1 MKKVLSLI
9 LALIMLV
16 AMAVPAFADDGYDLV
31 MTDKSDKK
39 LGDDGQMLPG
49 ETYYIEM
56 TNGTNDISVDKRDFK
71 IEFDIVKGSKYVA
84 DHGLE
89 DGEFFITVANNH
101 SLTVDNPGYI
111 DFEITLTA
119 KDDWTSRGI
128 EKGEKFYYSDSYDVG
143 NDIYYVDTYEDAE
156 DAEIYDGTGSAISFA
171 ADDRGWVIFDC
182 GPIDIQ
188 MRLGSRAIAFDPDES
203 KIAAIDKLAK
213 NSVPKCVNFLAQPT
227 ISGTATFMVDDDYDY
242 VYSFDGTKLTR
253 IDVKEDGR
261 HNTWKMT
268 DVTLGTFVLSTES
281 LAGSVAQQP
290 ASQPEAP
297 APAPQ
302 SSAAP
307 APAPVPESSAA
318 PAPAPESSVAEPA
331 PEPEEPAVDITPEP
345 EPETE
350 PAPETEAE
358 EEEPVEAPVEEEEPS
373 KSLMPVVLMILAAAI
388 VVAILIALL
397 VARSGKKSR
406 R

>member
-1 MKKVLSLI
+1 MKKALSLI
-9 LALIMLV
+9 LVFLMLV
-16 AMAVPAFADDGYDLV
+16 AMAVPAFAAGYDLA
-31 MTDKSDKK
+31 MTEKSTDK

-56 TNGTNDISVDKRDFK
+56 TDGTDDLSVDKRDFK
-71 IEFDIVKGSKYVA
+71 IEFDIVKGEKYVA

-101 SLTVDNPGYI
+101 SLTVDDPGYI

-119 KDDWTSRGI
+119 KDDWDKRGI
-128 EKGEKFYYSDSYDVG
+128 TKGEKFYYSDSYDVG

-188 MRLGSRAIAFDPDES
+188 MRLGSRAISFDPDES

-242 VYSFDGTKLTR
+242 VYSFDGSKLTR

-261 HNTWKMT
+261 YNTWKMS

-281 LAGSVAQQP
+281 LAGSVAPQSS
-290 ASQPEAP
+290 SQAEAP
-297 APAPQ
+297 APAPE

-307 APAPVPESSAA
+307 APAPAPESSAA

-331 PEPEEPAVDITPEP
+331 PEPEEPTVDITPEP
-345 EPETE
+345 EEE
-350 PAPETEAE
+350 PAPETEE
-358 EEEPVEAPVEEEEPS
+358 EEEPVEAPVEEEEEPS
-373 KSLMPVVLMILAAAI
+373 KSSMPVLLMILAAAI

>member
-9 LALIMLV
+9 LVLMMLV
-16 AMAVPAFADDGYDLV
+16 AMAVPAFAADSYDLA
-31 MTDKSDKK
+31 MTEKSNKK

-56 TNGTNDISVDKRDFK
+56 TDGSEDLEIDKRDFK
-71 IEFDIVKGSKYVA
+71 IEFDITKGEKYVA

-101 SLTVDNPGYI
+101 SLTVDDPGYI
-111 DFEITLTA
+111 EFDITLTA
-119 KDDWTSRGI
+119 KDDWTSRNI
-128 EKGEKFYYSDSYDVG
+128 EKGDKFYYSDSYDVG

-182 GPIDIQ
+182 GPIDIL
-188 MRLGSRAIAFDPDES
+188 MRLGSRAISFDPDES

-213 NSVPKCVNFLAQPT
+213 NSVPKSVTFLAQPT

-242 VYSFDGTKLTR
+242 VYSFDGSKLTR

-261 HNTWKMT
+261 YNTWKMT
-268 DVTLGTFVLSTES
+268 DVTLGTIVLSTES
-281 LAGSVAQQP
+281 LAGSVAPQSS
-290 ASQPEAP
+290 SQAEAP
-297 APAPQ
+297 APE

-307 APAPVPESSAA
+307 APAPAPESSAA
-318 PAPAPESSVAEPA
+318 PAPAPETSVA
-331 PEPEEPAVDITPEP
+331 EPEEPAEEPTVDITPEP
-345 EPETE
+345 EVE

-358 EEEPVEAPVEEEEPS
+358 EEEPVEAPVEEEEPA
-373 KSLMPVVLMILAAAI
+373 KSTVPMILMILAAAI